1 MKRKGKEMLT
11 LLFIILLLI
20 VFGKLL
26 GFAIKASWGILKIL
40 FTVIFLPVLLILL
53 VVVGLMY
60 VALPVLLILGVVA
73 VAAGKR

>member
-1 MKRKGKEMLT
+1 MLT

>member
-1 MKRKGKEMLT
+1 MLT

-40 FTVIFLPVLLILL
+40 FTVIFLPALLILL

-73 VAAGKR
+73 MVTGKVH

>member
-1 MKRKGKEMLT
+1 MLT

-60 VALPVLLILGVVA
+60 VALPVLLVLGVVA